1 MQGGANLNHTNIF
14 LPINTPL
21 DCELVINFFI
31 LRKFFP
37 HLSCLYLYNI
47 HKNLCTMKNT
57 ITTVKNKTTLQD
69 PSSKNHHKMA

>member
-47 HKNLCTMKNT
+47 H
-57 ITTVKNKTTLQD
+57 
-69 PSSKNHHKMA
+69 